1 MDQEKIFKEYLQ
13 RQYEKAGAVTP
24 AQKLDV
30 VKRIIEETRRNPR
43 VPTKDSVISLPAD
56 NEAVQAVLRGEQV
69 AIGATSIASQG
80 FQLTDVTTWPT
91 WARLAVIVVIFA
103 LIALLVSRM
112 TGRRG
117 APAPTPTV
125 EPTPTVFLSPTPDW
139 IATMT
144 AIAPPPPPPPTLP
157 PPPPTP
163 TFTPTPAFMV
173 GIGGPAENS
182 RDPASVEIRGR
193 VFVVSKGQVD
203 KDGKW
208 VPDGP
213 QWLAGTEVR
222 RVFAIPYDALADI
235 VGEIGAGEMIYVR
248 TRGGQVIKYRVRD
261 VVRIMANQIESF
273 FSLYPSIAI
282 SLPMKEGDVKSVERI
297 VIFGE
302 AEEDQ
307 AIAEGSAPHPSI
319 LPNAYTTADVN
330 LRDNPGLKSNVLMG
344 LPRGT
349 PLIVI
354 NVPTVS
360 VDGLTWVYV
369 QSPYGFGWLASNYVQ
384 LAVTGSP

>member
-24 AQKLDV
+24 AQKLEV
-30 VKRIIEETRRNPR
+30 VKRIIEEVRRNPR

-80 FQLTDVTTWPT
+80 FQPTDVTTWPA
-91 WARLAVIVVIFA
+91 WARLAVIFVIFA

-112 TGRRG
+112 TGRRV
-117 APAPTPTV
+117 PAPTPTV

-139 IATMT
+139 LATMT
-144 AIAPPPPPPPTLP
+144 AVAPPPPSPPPPPPPP
-157 PPPPTP
+157 PPP

-203 KDGKW
+203 KDGRW

-235 VGEIGAGEMIYVR
+235 AGEIGAGEMIYVR
-248 TRGGQVIKYRVRD
+248 TRGGQVIQYRVRD
-261 VVRIMANQIESF
+261 VVKVMANQIESF

-282 SLPMKEGDVKSVERI
+282 SLPMQEGDVKSVERI

-302 AEEDQ
+302 AEEGQ
-307 AIAEGSAPHPSI
+307 TIEESSAPSI
-319 LPNAYTTADVN
+319 KPNAYTAADVN

-349 PLIVI
+349 PLLLL
-354 NVPTVS
+354 NVPSVS
-360 VDGLTWVYV
+360 VDGLIWVYV
-369 QSPYGFGWLASNYVQ
+369 QSPYGFGWLVSSYVQ
-384 LAVTGSP
+384 LAAPGMP

>member
-24 AQKLDV
+24 AQKLEV
-30 VKRIIEETRRNPR
+30 VKRIIEEVKRNPR

-69 AIGATSIASQG
+69 AIGAVSVTSQG

-103 LIALLVSRM
+103 LTALLVSRM
-112 TGRRG
+112 AGRR

-144 AIAPPPPPPPTLP
+144 AIAPPTPPPPPP

-182 RDPASVEIRGR
+182 RDPASVEIKGR

-203 KDGKW
+203 KDGRW

-235 VGEIGAGEMIYVR
+235 VGEIGAGETVYVR
-248 TRGGQVIKYRVRD
+248 TRGGQVIEYRVRD
-261 VVRIMANQIESF
+261 VVKVMANQIESF

-307 AIAEGSAPHPSI
+307 TIEESSAPSI
-319 LPNAYTTADVN
+319 MPNAYTVEDVN

-349 PLIVI
+349 PLIIV
-354 NVPTVS
+354 NVPAVR
-360 VDGLTWVYV
+360 VDGFTWIYV
-369 QSPYGFGWLASNYVQ
+369 QSPYGFGWLASHYVQ
-384 LAVTGSP
+384 PAAPGLP